1 MLNLQQNYPL
11 GSTPKPK
18 SGLKK
23 CMSLFMLSLGGH
35 QTSAKP
41 IGLIWLKFAQT
52 LYFRPEQT
60 HKSYFEVFIKPNSI
74 LAKTVYFYNS
84 VGVNLSNNKIK

>member
-60 HKSYFEVFIKPNSI
+60 HKSYFEVFIKQTLFWP
-74 LAKTVYFYNS
+74 K
-84 VGVNLSNNKIK
+84 LSTFTIVQELICQTTK